1 MAGRRK
7 VKSKA
12 IAILMAV
19 FGGSF
24 GLHRFYLG
32 ETGAGIFYIMLMIF
46 TGAMQMPITGILGIF
61 DAFRMLMMSPRQFD
75 RKYNSGHE
83 DGLQRRRTTGRSQKD
98 LYTERKR
105 QSTQKSIKRVNPY
118 KSTGVNK
125 YKEYDIEGAIS
136 DFQKGL
142 KIDPND
148 ISLHFNLACGYSMQ
162 EEKDK
167 ALHHLNM
174 AIRNGYKDVEKI
186 STHDDLAFLRIQP
199 EFEKFKAN
207 GYKMDGKVNVNEK
220 NLLEDDLLLS
230 QLNKLAELRNKGL
243 LSEEEFSREKTKLMR
258 R

>member
-1 MAGRRK
+1 MAKRRR

-12 IAILMAV
+12 IAILLAV

-32 ETGAGIFYIMLMIF
+32 ETGAGIFYIMLMVF
-46 TGAMQMPITGILGIF
+46 TGAMQMPITGILGFF

-75 RKYNSGHE
+75 RRYNSGSE
-83 DGLQRRRTTGRSQKD
+83 DGLQRRRTTGRTQKD

-105 QSTQKSIKRVNPY
+105 QSTQKNIKRVNPY
-118 KSTGVNK
+118 KKTGVTK

-136 DFQKGL
+136 DFEKGL
-142 KIDPND
+142 KIEPND
-148 ISLHFNLACGYSMQ
+148 VSLHFNLACGYSMQ

-167 ALHHLNM
+167 ALYHLNL
-174 AIRNGYKDVEKI
+174 AIRNGYKDLDKI
-186 STHDDLAFLRIQP
+186 KTHDDLAFLRVQA
-199 EFEKFKAN
+199 EFEKFEAN
-207 GYKMDGKVNVNEK
+207 GYKMDGRVNVKEK

-243 LSEEEFSREKTKLMR
+243 LSEVEFDREKNKLMR
-258 R
+258 K